1 MKIAKVCKEWDLNFN
16 IELKSEEDTSLHS
29 RSYIHYAA
37 QHTELV
43 ACKSWATK
51 WLLEDIVDS
60 TKEYNVREYM
70 AGIGVQTCIIQ
81 NLFKVKKHIVSE
93 LDEGCVEHLSN
104 TNFDPKPEVRFEN
117 AQESLMEDDSSNL
130 KFLDLPNS
138 SILQIEKKWK
148 DGFYKLFD
156 SNPELVV
163 WTDTSVTYPMSL
175 HGEKYSKLLSSP
187 SINNKEEYV
196 DSYSKWLYNKF
207 GYSIGRAAFR
217 ARNAVYFAAI
227 PGDHKTESKS
237 FPVKETEDGF
247 YFIGEE
253 RKTLDSFF

>member
-1 MKIAKVCKEWDLNFN
+1 MPWYPFFEKMQQADVFI
-16 IELKSEEDTSLHS
+16 
-29 RSYIHYAA
+29 
-37 QHTELV
+37 
-43 ACKSWATK
+43 
-51 WLLEDIVDS
+51 LLGHCQFE
-60 TKEYNVREYM
+60 KN
-70 AGIGVQTCIIQ
+70 GFQ
-81 NLFKVKKHIVSE
+81 N
-93 LDEGCVEHLSN
+93 
-104 TNFDPKPEVRFEN
+104 RF
-117 AQESLMEDDSSNL
+117 
-130 KFLDLPNS
+130 
-138 SILQIEKKWK
+138 
-148 DGFYKLFD
+148 
-156 SNPELVV
+156 
-163 WTDTSVTYPMSL
+163 
-175 HGEKYSKLLSSP
+175 